1 MKIFGQNLPPLAL
14 SGAILA
20 VMTTAVVYSP
30 TLYEMFCAATGYG
43 GTVSVNRPLKADLNE
58 AGLPVTVRFDANIS
72 PGLPWDFRP
81 AQREVRTR
89 IGLPTTVYYH
99 ATNTSDETL
108 VGRATF
114 NVTPESAGYFFNKTE
129 CFCFVE
135 QKLAPG
141 ESAEMPIVFFVDPEM
156 LDDVDA
162 KNIRTITL
170 SYTFFRQ
177 ASDEEA
183 IASARSLREGSERQ
197 KQDLATAESADFS
210 IRTPHVR

>member
-1 MKIFGQNLPPLAL
+1 MKILGTHIPPVAL

-20 VMTTAVVYSP
+20 MMTTAVVYSP

-43 GTVSVNRPLKADLNE
+43 GTVSVNRPLRADLNE
-58 AGLPVTVRFDANIS
+58 AGPPITVRFDANIS
-72 PGLPWDFRP
+72 PGLKWDFRP
-81 AQREVRTR
+81 AQRDVQTR

-162 KNIRTITL
+162 KGIRTITL

-177 ASDEEA
+177 TSDEDA

-197 KQDLATAESADFS
+197 KQDLAIAETAEFS
-210 IRTPHVR
+210 IRAPHVR

>member
-43 GTVSVNRPLKADLNE
+43 GTVNTTRPLSADLNE
-58 AGLPVTVRFDANIS
+58 AGPPITVRFDANVS

-81 AQREVRTR
+81 AQREVQTR

-99 ATNTSDETL
+99 ATNMSDETV

-114 NVTPESAGYFFNKTE
+114 NVTPEATGYFFSKTE

-135 QKLAPG
+135 QKLVPG

-156 LDDVDA
+156 LDDIETRNV
-162 KNIRTITL
+162 RTITL

-183 IASARSLREGSERQ
+183 VASARSLREGSERQ

-210 IRTPHVR
+210 VRAPHVR

>member
-58 AGLPVTVRFDANIS
+58 AGPPVTVRFDANIS

-81 AQREVRTR
+81 AQREVQTR

-99 ATNTSDETL
+99 ATNASDETL

-156 LDDVDA
+156 LDDTDA

-177 ASDEEA
+177 TSDEEA

-197 KQDLATAESADFS
+197 KRDLATAESADFS
-210 IRTPHVR
+210 IRAPHVR

>member
-1 MKIFGQNLPPLAL
+1 MRILGTHIPPVAL

-20 VMTTAVVYSP
+20 VMTTAVIYSP

-43 GTVSVNRPLKADLNE
+43 GTVSVSRPLHADLNE
-58 AGLPVTVRFDANIS
+58 AGPTVTVRFDANIS
-72 PGLPWDFRP
+72 PGLSWDFRP
-81 AQREVRTR
+81 AQREVQTR

-141 ESAEMPIVFFVDPEM
+141 ESAEMPIVFFIDPEM

-162 KNIRTITL
+162 KGIRTITL

-177 ASDEEA
+177 DSGEEA
-183 IASARSLREGSERQ
+183 VASARSLREGSERQ
-197 KQDLATAESADFS
+197 KRDLATAEAAEFS
-210 IRTPHVR
+210 IRAPHVR